1 MNDVRIKTRD
11 QAFNMLFQFNS
22 DLAERDS
29 VEVWRGGLVHKAIE
43 FLIEEEYSGT
53 DEEHTQEQDLDEFVK
68 REDLAEVRMLWA
80 CRGREHR
87 ERAEVHINDAHDV
100 SVTLLG
106 AYEMGI
112 ADGYQNALDDTRRL
126 I

>member
-1 MNDVRIKTRD
+1 MNDVKIKTRD
-11 QAFNMLFQFNS
+11 QAFNMLFQLNS

-29 VEVWRGGLVHKAIE
+29 AEVCRGSLLHKAIE
-43 FLIEEEYSGT
+43 FLIEEEYRRQNDAVIGDDYDAGVSR
-53 DEEHTQEQDLDEFVK
+53 DDLV
-68 REDLAEVRMLWA
+68 EVRMLWT

-87 ERAEVHINDAHDV
+87 ERAEMHINDAHDV

>member
-1 MNDVRIKTRD
+1 MNDVKIKTRE
-11 QAFNMLFQFNS
+11 QAFNMLFQLNS
-22 DLAERDS
+22 DLVERDS
-29 VEVWRGGLVHKAIE
+29 VEVCRGSLLHKAIE
-43 FLIEEEYSGT
+43 FLIEEEYRRQNDEGSGEDCGAGT
-53 DEEHTQEQDLDEFVK
+53 L
-68 REDLAEVRMLWA
+68 RADLAEMRMLWA

-87 ERAEVHINDAHDV
+87 ERAETHINDAHDV